1 MEGRYKMKEIDNLV
15 KKMDRLKMTE
25 ELLEIAIATKNKG
38 ELNEEKLENMNKTI
52 ESIKRVIKEMK
63 EEEQEK

>member
-1 MEGRYKMKEIDNLV
+1 MKEIDNLV

>member
-1 MEGRYKMKEIDNLV
+1 MEGRHKMKEIDNLE
-15 KKMDRLKMTE
+15 KKMGKLKMTE

-52 ESIKRVIKEMK
+52 EGIKKVIKEMK
-63 EEEQEK
+63 EEEQKK